1 MRDPARRAG
10 RLPWRLARR
19 LLGRNELRRPA
30 DRIET
35 VVIFSLAAA
44 FLTAAVAAG
53 CFARHLYQSQ
63 HATAAGLRPAV
74 AVLSQPGSGITAPA
88 AAVGARWRLPSGTER
103 SGTLTTMTAPAIY
116 YAPAGTSIQ
125 IWLDRSGEPEAPPS
139 SSDDMIF
146 LALIVGFTIT
156 AGATVVLVLCYSF
169 CRMVLDR
176 HRLAAWESAWAAV
189 GPRWT
194 SHR

>member
-1 MRDPARRAG
+1 MRDPARRPR

-19 LLGRNELRRPA
+19 LLGHNELRRPA

-35 VVIFSLAAA
+35 VVIVSLAAA
-44 FLTAAVAAG
+44 FLTATVAAG
-53 CFARHLYQSQ
+53 CCAGHFYQSER
-63 HATAAGLRPAV
+63 ATAARLRPAV

-103 SGTLTTMTAPAIY
+103 SGTLTTVTAPAIY
-116 YAPAGTSIQ
+116 YAPAGTSIR
-125 IWLDRSGEPEAPPS
+125 IWLDRSGEPAAPPS